1 MKIKR
6 NDMKKIYE
14 YKKAFIIISV
24 IVLIFFVWLVFVIKI
39 NLESEKDEYKYY
51 EINEPIEYKEMSF
64 VILDYEK
71 LSEEEMNNKYTI
83 TKNDMGFPDDNID
96 FTYYIVWMDVKS
108 LNVESESQLGSVVN
122 GASLLRKADASQ
134 FSFDFVLDQN
144 GEKRDDYFYEDLK
157 AGKTVRA
164 GIIATF
170 NINELWL
177 SQKYVKI
184 VDEYPLYMELE
195 DYEGS
200 RFIRRIKLN

>member
-71 LSEEEMNNKYTI
+71 LSEEEMNNK
-83 TKNDMGFPDDNID
+83 
-96 FTYYIVWMDVKS
+96 
-108 LNVESESQLGSVVN
+108 
-122 GASLLRKADASQ
+122 
-134 FSFDFVLDQN
+134 
-144 GEKRDDYFYEDLK
+144 
-157 AGKTVRA
+157 
-164 GIIATF
+164 
-170 NINELWL
+170 
-177 SQKYVKI
+177 
-184 VDEYPLYMELE
+184 
-195 DYEGS
+195 
-200 RFIRRIKLN
+200 